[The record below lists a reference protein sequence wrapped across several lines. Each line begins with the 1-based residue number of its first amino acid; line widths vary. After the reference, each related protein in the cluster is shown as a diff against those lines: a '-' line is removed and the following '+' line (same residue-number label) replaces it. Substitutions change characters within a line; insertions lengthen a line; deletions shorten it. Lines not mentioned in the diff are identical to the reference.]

1 LENSKIY
8 IYMSGDSKK
17 EIDGSTKMFSTDN
30 KVQVES

>member
-1 LENSKIY
+1 
-8 IYMSGDSKK
+8 MSGDSKK